1 MGWLNSL
8 GNWTG
13 SNLNN
18 VTGATSSAKQAFNY
32 SKQLAEQ
39 QNEYQKEFA
48 QNAHQWEVADME
60 AAGINPIL
68 SADSNGASAGGAGGG
83 GTGSAAQAN
92 IGITDI
98 ANSAAQVGQT
108 LSNIDLQKTQEKVNE
123 TQALK
128 NTEETGMIKP
138 EANARIKNM
147 VTNSAVNE
155 AKTKEIQS
163 QIALNSAKTTAQK
176 GTKEYI
182 GGTAVEMGQN
192 FKKKLK
198 KEGYKEPTKEQREK
212 GYLF

>member
-39 QNEYQKEFA
+39 QNQYQKEFA

-68 SADSNGASAGGAGGG
+68 SAGGNGASAGGAGGG

-108 LSNIDLQKTQEKVNE
+108 LSNINLQKSQEKVNE
-123 TQALK
+123 SQALK
-128 NTEETGMIKP
+128 NTEEAGMIKP
-138 EANARIKNM
+138 EAKARIKNM
-147 VTNSAVNE
+147 VTNSALNE
-155 AKTKEIQS
+155 AKTISEKKSPIKYGTGKIISWLEKPS
-163 QIALNSAKTTAQK
+163 KKTK
-176 GTKEYI
+176 
-182 GGTAVEMGQN
+182 
-192 FKKKLK
+192 
-198 KEGYKEPTKEQREK
+198 YKEPTEEQRKK